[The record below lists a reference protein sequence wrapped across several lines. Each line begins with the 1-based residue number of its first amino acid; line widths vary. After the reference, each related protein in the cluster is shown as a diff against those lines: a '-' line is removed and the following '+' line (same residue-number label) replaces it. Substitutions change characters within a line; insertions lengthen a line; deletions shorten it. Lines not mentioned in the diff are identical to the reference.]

1 MSKGVST
8 WAGFLALAFG
18 VLGLLAGF
26 TTYAVPVRLER
37 ALQRGLVLD
46 EVLAASRAG
55 ADLSAFRATL
65 GDSADAVLG
74 GWHVI
79 FAFVLVLQSLPFLSA
94 VAIAILEN
102 SRINAF
108 EFWKS
113 SSVRAAELIGLR
125 REATPASVGAQQPVP
140 SDVRSDAN

>member
-26 TTYAVPVRLER
+26 TTYAVPVPLER

-74 GWHVI
+74 GTAPIAERVAAERAAMGARFQAEAAGLGRRLRLMI
-79 FAFVLVLQSLPFLSA
+79 LVVTAMCMGFGI
-94 VAIAILEN
+94 VAIFLAAP
-102 SRINAF
+102 RAA
-108 EFWKS
+108 KS
-113 SSVRAAELIGLR
+113 SPSS
-125 REATPASVGAQQPVP
+125 PAVK
-140 SDVRSDAN
+140 R